1 MPKCDFNKVALLG
14 IKKDFVMKDI
24 RIYLL
29 MQSIFSISSNQ
40 FCDLKIKLRKK
51 YISWKLA
58 KEILVQRNQSK
69 LKVNCPEI
77 FCL

>member
-29 MQSIFSISSNQ
+29 M
-40 FCDLKIKLRKK
+40 
-51 YISWKLA
+51 
-58 KEILVQRNQSK
+58 
-69 LKVNCPEI
+69 
-77 FCL
+77 